1 MTIDNNCDILSSN
14 QKRKRVLSIMKQS
27 TLARWLRVILVG
39 VLICGLTVY
48 FFIVP
53 SMGQDLV
60 ISAPEFE
67 SWYMPWLL
75 FISGT
80 SLPCAAGF
88 VFAWLITVN
97 IGRDRSFSAENS
109 RYLKYIAILAA
120 VDAAYFFVGNV
131 IFLSL
136 NMSHPGVVLL
146 SLMIVFAATAV
157 AVAAAALSHLVYKA
171 ALLQEESDLT
181 I

>member
-1 MTIDNNCDILSSN
+1 MGHDLIMT
-14 QKRKRVLSIMKQS
+14 
-27 TLARWLRVILVG
+27 
-39 VLICGLTVY
+39 
-48 FFIVP
+48 
-53 SMGQDLV
+53 
-60 ISAPEFE
+60 APELK
-67 SWYMPWLL
+67 SWYMPWLM
-75 FISGT
+75 FIFGT

-120 VDAAYFFVGNV
+120 VAAYFFIGNV

-136 NMSHPGVVLL
+136 NMSHPGVMIL
-146 SLMIVFAATAV
+146 SLMIVFAAAAV